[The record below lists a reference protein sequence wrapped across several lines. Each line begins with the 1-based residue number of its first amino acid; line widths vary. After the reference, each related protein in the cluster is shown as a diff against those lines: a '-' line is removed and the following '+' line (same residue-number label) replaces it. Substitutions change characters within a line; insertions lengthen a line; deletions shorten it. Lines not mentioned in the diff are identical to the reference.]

1 MKLVKLRTPKKL
13 KTATFVFGLN
23 VQGKDIIEVPED
35 RVALFKQ
42 LGYKEIKEKK
52 KWQKHHLNSLKHIQ
66 FLQIHL

>member
-52 KWQKHHLNSLKHIQ
+52 K
-66 FLQIHL
+66 